1 MIRRPPRSTLFP
13 YTTLFRSHRDLQ
25 SKVRGEYDFVGEDP
39 VAQAFGYH
47 GTAVVG
53 IAAAETDNGEGVAS
67 AGFGAGFY
75 LAKGSA
81 GACPSSDT
89 APAAD
94 WSVCPGGWVINLTFA
109 WGREPPGK
117 PGLGATA

>member
-39 VAQAFGYH
+39 VAQDFGYH

-53 IAAAETDNGEGVAS
+53 VAAAETDNQGGIAS
-67 AGFGAGFY
+67 AGFEAGFLWQRGGPVSVSLWTLQPRWAGS
-75 LAKGSA
+75 LA
-81 GACPSSDT
+81 
-89 APAAD
+89 
-94 WSVCPGGWVINLTFA
+94 GGED
-109 WGREPPGK
+109 GRGQRWTLDPP
-117 PGLGATA
+117 

>member
-39 VAQAFGYH
+39 VAQDFGYH

-53 IAAAETDNGEGVAS
+53 VAAAETDNGEGVAS
-67 AGFGAGFY
+67 AGFGAGVFM
-75 LAKGSA
+75 ARGWAA
-81 GACPSSDT
+81 GCPSSDT
-89 APAAD
+89 APAVD
-94 WSVCPGGWVINLTFA
+94 WPRHPGAWGINLSFCVEAGHT
-109 WGREPPGK
+109 G
-117 PGLGATA
+117 